1 MGNKWGF
8 SWHENCS
15 LTNDLPMMHSPN
27 TYCIVL
33 NASKEILVIALFLR
47 EPFNAFMTVLE
58 DFVLFVW
65 AIKLA
70 YQHRNV
76 NTFVLIWV
84 GLLPLVMDREER
96 IKNACKKI
104 VECINAMSFVN
115 LDDQRV
121 HSLVLMRE
129 IARGVVENRDRKVR
143 KRLESLEFIWF
154 IMRITLTN
162 RIVVL

>member
-1 MGNKWGF
+1 
-8 SWHENCS
+8 
-15 LTNDLPMMHSPN
+15 
-27 TYCIVL
+27 
-33 NASKEILVIALFLR
+33 
-47 EPFNAFMTVLE
+47 
-58 DFVLFVW
+58 
-65 AIKLA
+65 
-70 YQHRNV
+70 
-76 NTFVLIWV
+76 
-84 GLLPLVMDREER
+84 MDREER